1 MKKILIVWFF
11 SSLFGVVYSQQTLT
25 LFEGT
30 VVRIRLMETL
40 DSRISKEGDMINFEA
55 SEDVAV
61 DGVVVIKK
69 GAVAKGMVLSIKSSG
84 IGGKKGEL
92 NISIDYVTAVNGK
105 NIRLKYS
112 ATSSG
117 QSRSGG
123 AIAGA
128 LLINPLL
135 ILVKGKNITLEKDK
149 EFSVYVDKDYE
160 FNVKDLNKK

>member
-1 MKKILIVWFF
+1 MKRVVFFLLFSGLISAVDAQ
-11 SSLFGVVYSQQTLT
+11 VVT

-55 SEDVAV
+55 SEDVIV
-61 DGVVVIKK
+61 DGITVIKK
-69 GAVAKGMVLSIKSSG
+69 GASAKGMVLSMKPSG

-92 NISIDYVTAVNGK
+92 NISIDYVSAINGK
-105 NIRLKYS
+105 NVRLKYS
-112 ATSSG
+112 AN
-117 QSRSGG
+117 SGG
-123 AIAGA
+123 NSRTGGAVAGA

-160 FNVKDLNKK
+160 FNAKDLKK

>member
-1 MKKILIVWFF
+1 MKRVLFFFLLSGLVSVIEAQIV
-11 SSLFGVVYSQQTLT
+11 T

-55 SEDVAV
+55 SEDIVV
-61 DGVVVIKK
+61 DGITVIKK
-69 GAVAKGMVLSIKSSG
+69 GATAKGMVLSMKPSG

-92 NISIDYVTAVNGK
+92 NISIDYVSAVNGK

-112 ATSSG
+112 ASSGG
-117 QSRSGG
+117 QSRTGG
-123 AIAGA
+123 AVAGA
-128 LLINPLL
+128 LLINPLFL
-135 ILVKGKNITLEKDK
+135 LVKGKNITLEKDK

-160 FNVKDLNKK
+160 FNAKDLKK